1 MSKMTGKKTENTIQ
15 AMHKEKAMSLLNNI
29 DYLEYIKKFE
39 ELSLFGERRE
49 RIARE
54 KEELIKKLPKEDAT
68 ITPSSPF
75 HETVKRWKE
84 LDKEE
89 SDLDLQRLVTRNAIL
104 NKYSI
109 PYIYCIDELNDIV
122 KGHDRFLFDESNI
135 VDLVRLR
142 EPKYKPIPRQQ
153 LTKEDLDYCPT
164 HSEIIDDG
172 YLDENG
178 CLHFKIKPTAQ
189 RYLIHHLLDVL
200 LDLYPFEAPPKGG
213 NREKRSRFRIDSPDR
228 LAEGLEIIQ
237 EVSKGKSLLRIAKER
252 CGINENP
259 AYNATVKAAY
269 ENDRRLLNKAKRH
282 SKQ

>member
-1 MSKMTGKKTENTIQ
+1 MSKMTGKKTEDTIQ
-15 AMHKEKAMSLLNNI
+15 AMHKEKAMGLLNNI
-29 DYLEYIKKFE
+29 DYLEGIKKFE

-89 SDLDLQRLVTRNAIL
+89 SDLELKRLITRNAIL
-104 NKYSI
+104 NKYPI
-109 PYIYCIDELNDIV
+109 PCIYSIDELNDIV

-153 LTKEDLDYCPT
+153 LTKEEDYCPT
-164 HSEIIDDG
+164 HSEFIDDG

-178 CLHFKIKPTAQ
+178 CLHFKIKPTVQ

-200 LDLYPFEAPPKGG
+200 LDLYPFTGKKVKKRRHKKDSSEAV
-213 NREKRSRFRIDSPDR
+213 ED
-228 LAEGLEIIQ
+228 GLKIIQ
-237 EVSKGKSLLRIAKER
+237 QVRKGKPLLQISKER

-259 AYNATVKAAY
+259 AYNATVKVQY
-269 ENDRRLLNKAKRH
+269 EKDRRHVNKTKELF
-282 SKQ
+282 KK